1 VGTVALAAS
10 VWVGAVLSWRVPWP
24 AVAAVTLVASAWRR
38 PALWCVAGLLLASTL
53 AAAAHAGLA
62 PPASASYRGWVT
74 LITDPEPTDSGQR
87 VEVRIG
93 GRHLEAWA
101 HGGAAGLLVDRL
113 SGERIEVEGRVEAF
127 SRSEPWRVARHLAGR
142 LEIDAVGAWAPGHPV
157 TQAANALRRTL
168 VRGAA
173 PLPDD
178 TRTLFLGFV
187 LGDDRGRSD
196 LVTDDFRGAGLTH
209 LLAVSGQNVA
219 FVLAVAGPVL
229 RRLPL
234 RSRWVTTVA
243 LLAFF
248 ALLTRFEP
256 SVLRA
261 TAMAALATLATTW
274 GREASSVRVLALAVA
289 GLLLVDPL
297 LVGALG
303 FRLSVAAATGIAL
316 LAPALVRAL
325 PGPRWLVLPLA
336 VGLAA
341 QLGVAPVLLVGF
353 GGLPVVA
360 PLANLVAVPA
370 AGPISTWGMTAGLIA
385 GVVPARAEV
394 LHLPTRLLVG
404 WIAGVARVSVALP
417 LGQLGPL
424 GFLAAVGAGA
434 GALVT
439 HGRGRRGWTRLAV
452 AALLVALLLPGL
464 ALRFGVPPTHVVVGG
479 DGELWRSQGQLLL
492 VLGGRVDEGDL
503 LQDLREAGVA
513 GIDVVVCRSSAGA
526 LHGVVADLRRRYG
539 ESVVIAPTDA
549 GVAGAVAPADGSEIV
564 LGALVA
570 RLQVTPDRVEIDI
583 ASASGRFE
591 GSV

>member
-1 VGTVALAAS
+1 MLATVA
-10 VWVGAVLSWRVPWP
+10 VGL
-24 AVAAVTLVASAWRR
+24 RR
-38 PALWCVAGLLLASTL
+38 PALWCLAAFVLAGTL
-53 AAAAHAGLA
+53 GAAAHEGLA
-62 PPASASYRGWVT
+62 VTDPGPYQGWVT
-74 LITDPEPTDSGQR
+74 LLSDPAPTASGQR
-87 VEVRIG
+87 VEVRVA
-93 GRHLEAWA
+93 GRHLEGWA
-101 HGGAAGLLVDRL
+101 RGGAAGALVPRL
-113 SGERIEVEGRVEAF
+113 AGERIDVQAGRISPFPRA
-127 SRSEPWRVARHLAGR
+127 EPWQVSRHLAGR
-142 LEIDAVGAWAPGHPV
+142 IEIEAVGAWEPGAPV
-157 TQAANALRRTL
+157 TRVANGLRRTL

-219 FVLAVAGPVL
+219 FVLAVADPAL

-234 RSRWVTTVA
+234 RSRWVATVV

-274 GREASSVRVLALAVA
+274 GREASSVRILALAVA
-289 GLLLVDPL
+289 GLVLADPL

-303 FRLSVAAATGIAL
+303 FRLSVAAAAGIAL
-316 LAPALVRAL
+316 LSPALVRAL
-325 PGPRWLVLPLA
+325 PGPQWLILPLA

-341 QLGVAPVLLVGF
+341 QVGVAPVLLAGF

-360 PLANLVAVPA
+360 PAANLVAVPA
-370 AGPISTWGMTAGLIA
+370 AGPISTWGMTAGLLA
-385 GVVPARAEV
+385 GTAPALADV
-394 LHLPTRLLVG
+394 LHVPTRLLVG

-417 LGQLGPL
+417 LGQLGPF
-424 GFLAAVGAGA
+424 GFLAVVGAGA
-434 GALVT
+434 GALAAR
-439 HGRGRRGWTRLAV
+439 GRGRRGWARLAV
-452 AALLVALLLPGL
+452 ALLVVALLLPAL
-464 ALRFGVPPTHVVVGG
+464 QLRFAVPPTHVVVGG
-479 DGELWRSQGQLLL
+479 DGELWRSRGQVLV

-503 LQDLREAGVA
+503 LQGLREAGVR

-539 ESVVIAPTDA
+539 RSVVIAPAEA
-549 GVAGAVAPADGSEIV
+549 GVAGAVVPEDGSALV
-564 LGALVA
+564 LGLLEGHFEVS
-570 RLQVTPDRVEIDI
+570 PDRVEIDI
-583 ASASGRFE
+583 GSASGASE

>member
-1 VGTVALAAS
+1 MALAGL
-10 VWVGAVLSWRVPWP
+10 VWVGATIAHPTPWP
-24 AVAAVTLVASAWRR
+24 VVALVGAAALALRR
-38 PALWCVAGLLLASTL
+38 PALWCLAALVLAGTL
-53 AAAAHAGLA
+53 GAAAHDGLDA
-62 PPASASYRGWVT
+62 PDSTPYRGWAT
-74 LITDPEPTDSGQR
+74 LLTDPAPTASGQR
-87 VEVRIG
+87 VEVRVG
-93 GRHLEAWA
+93 DRHLEGWA
-101 HGGAAGLLVDRL
+101 RGGAAGALVARL
-113 SGERIEVEGRVEAF
+113 AGERIEITAGRIAPF
-127 SRSEPWRVARHLAGR
+127 PRNEPWQVARHLAGR
-142 LEIDAVGAWAPGHPV
+142 IEIDAVGAWAPGAPV
-157 TQAANALRRTL
+157 TRAANGLRRTL

-187 LGDDRGRSD
+187 LGDDRGRPD

-219 FVLAVAGPVL
+219 FVLAVAEPAL

-234 RSRWVTTVA
+234 RTRWVATVA

-289 GLLLVDPL
+289 GLVLVDPL

-303 FRLSVAAATGIAL
+303 FRLSVAAAGGIAL
-316 LAPALVRAL
+316 VSPALVRAL

-341 QLGVAPVLLVGF
+341 QLGVAPVLLAGF

-360 PLANLVAVPA
+360 PAANLVAVPA
-370 AGPISTWGMTAGLIA
+370 AGPISTWGMTAGLVA
-385 GVVPARAEV
+385 GVVPPLAGP

-404 WIAGVARVSVALP
+404 WIAGVARVAVALP
-417 LGQLGPL
+417 LGQLGPT
-424 GFLAAVGAGA
+424 GFLAVVAAGA
-434 GALVT
+434 AALVARA
-439 HGRGRRGWTRLAV
+439 RGRRGWARVAV
-452 AALLVALLLPGL
+452 AALLVALALPGL
-464 ALRFGVPPTHVVVGG
+464 GQRFVATPTHVVVGG
-479 DGELWRSQGQLLL
+479 DGALWRSQGRSLV

-503 LQDLREAGVA
+503 LQGLREAGVTS
-513 GIDVVVCRSSAGA
+513 IDVVVCRTSAGA
-526 LHGVVADLRRRYG
+526 LHGVVADLHRRYG
-539 ESVVIAPTDA
+539 RSVVLAPTDA
-549 GVAGAVAPADGSEIV
+549 GVAGAVTPADGSEIV

-570 RLQVTPDRVEIDI
+570 HLRVTSSRVEVDVT
-583 ASASGRFE
+583 SASGPLE
-591 GSV
+591 GPV

>member
-1 VGTVALAAS
+1 MATAGAVAL
-10 VWVGAVLSWRVPWP
+10 
-24 AVAAVTLVASAWRR
+24 RR
-38 PALWCVAGLLLASTL
+38 PLLLCFAAFLLANTLGAS
-53 AAAAHAGLA
+53 AHAGLD
-62 PPASASYRGWVT
+62 PPATEIYRGWVT
-74 LITDPEPTDSGQR
+74 LLTDPVPTASGQH
-87 VEVRIG
+87 VEVRVA
-93 GRHLEAWA
+93 GRHLEGWA
-101 HGGAAGLLVDRL
+101 RGAAAGALVPRL
-113 SGERIEVEGRVEAF
+113 SGERIEVEGRIAPIP
-127 SRSEPWRVARHLAGR
+127 RAEPWQVARHLAGR
-142 LEIDAVGAWAPGHPV
+142 IEIDAVGASAPGHPV
-157 TQAANALRRTL
+157 TRVANGLRRTL

-173 PLPDD
+173 SLPED

-289 GLLLVDPL
+289 GLVLADPL

-303 FRLSVAAATGIAL
+303 FRLSVAAATGIAVL
-316 LAPALVRAL
+316 SPALVRAL
-325 PGPRWLVLPLA
+325 PGPRWLVLPMA

-341 QLGVAPVLLVGF
+341 QLGVAPVLLAGF

-360 PLANLVAVPA
+360 PVANLVAVPA
-370 AGPISTWGMTAGLIA
+370 AGPISTWGMTAGLVA
-385 GVVPARAEV
+385 GVAPALAEV
-394 LHLPTRLLVG
+394 LHVPTRLLVG
-404 WIAGVARVSVALP
+404 WIAGVARASIALP

-424 GFLAAVGAGA
+424 GFLAVVGAGA
-434 GALVT
+434 AGLIARA
-439 HGRGRRGWTRLAV
+439 RGRRGWTRLAV
-452 AALLVALLLPGL
+452 AALLVGLLLPGIE
-464 ALRFGVPPTHVVVGG
+464 LRFGVPPTYLVVGG
-479 DGELWRSQGQLLL
+479 DGELWRSHGRVLV

-503 LQDLREAGVA
+503 LQGLREAGVVHV
-513 GIDVVVCRSSAGA
+513 DVVVCRSSAGA
-526 LHGVVADLRRRYG
+526 FHGVVADLRRRYG
-539 ESVVIAPTDA
+539 EAIVIAPADA
-549 GVAGAVAPADGSEIV
+549 GVDGAVTPADGSEIV
-564 LGALVA
+564 VGSLVG
-570 RLQVTPDRVEIDI
+570 RLQVTPSRVEIDVG
-583 ASASGRFE
+583 STSGDV
-591 GSV
+591 GGPV